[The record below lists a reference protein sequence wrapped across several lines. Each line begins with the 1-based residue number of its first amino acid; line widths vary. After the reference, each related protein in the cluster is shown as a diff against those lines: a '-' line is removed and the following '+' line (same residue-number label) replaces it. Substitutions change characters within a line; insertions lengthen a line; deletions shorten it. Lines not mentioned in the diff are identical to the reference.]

1 MKKGS
6 ETFTSGINVMG
17 INIVVSFSESWVFDT
32 GSMIHTYK
40 SLQGLSLTRRFAKG
54 ELDVRA
60 GNGAKV
66 AAIAVNTYHLAL
78 PSGLVLELNNCYYI
92 SS

>member
-40 SLQGLSLTRRFAKG
+40 SLQGLSLTRRFA
-54 ELDVRA
+54 
-60 GNGAKV
+60 
-66 AAIAVNTYHLAL
+66 
-78 PSGLVLELNNCYYI
+78 
-92 SS
+92 